1 MTALSLVVHPLDSQE
16 LALLASHENTI
27 TLGYQVF
34 IAVGN
39 ALIDIQTRKLYR
51 AQGRSL
57 QAYLENRWP
66 DLGLR
71 RAYQFIGAAQTVNKL
86 YTVGS
91 DWQPGNE
98 AQARA
103 LAGLSARDLQVVATV
118 AQEMSADGRIV
129 SAAVVR
135 SLVNVLH
142 EIVATGAVDDGTGEQ
157 IPAAR
162 VSVQHLKAAV
172 IEETYERM
180 QRQGG
185 YIRENSDWTRVDT
198 LVVTTDAGLQAAIEA
213 MTSAFEA
220 SGKVKVSY
228 YLEKETT

>member
-1 MTALSLVVHPLDSQE
+1 MTALSVVVQPLDSQE
-16 LALLASHENTI
+16 RLLLASHENTI

-34 IAVGN
+34 VAVGN
-39 ALIDIQTRKLYR
+39 ALVDIQARKLYR
-51 AQGRSL
+51 ADCGSFE
-57 QAYLENRWP
+57 AYLEYRWP
-66 DLGLR
+66 DLSLR
-71 RAYQFIGAAQTVNKL
+71 RAYQFINAAQTVNNL

-91 DWQPGNE
+91 EWQPENE

-103 LAGLSARDLQVVATV
+103 LAGLSERDLQVVATV

-162 VSVQHLKAAV
+162 ANVQHLKAAV
-172 IEETYERM
+172 VEETYERM

-185 YIRENSDWTRVDT
+185 YIRENSNWTRVDT
-198 LVVTTDAGLQAAIEA
+198 LVATTDAGLQTAIEA
-213 MTSAFEA
+213 VTSAFYA